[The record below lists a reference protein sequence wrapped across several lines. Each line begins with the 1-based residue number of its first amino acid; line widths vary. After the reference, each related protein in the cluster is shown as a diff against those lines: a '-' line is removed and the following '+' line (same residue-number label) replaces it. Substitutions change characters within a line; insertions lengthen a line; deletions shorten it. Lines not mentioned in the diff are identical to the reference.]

1 MHCVLPDWEQA
12 MHYNSE
18 GQIVAAS
25 CNSNFV
31 SIWAVDIDDDIAP
44 QRQQHQ
50 QHKQHSKSS
59 MHADTS
65 RLQQVSRLAIELRQV
80 SIYMRS
86 SIYAQASSVHY
97 EATIRVLQLAI
108 AMLFCVTARLGIVR
122 TEVLTAYRLEIIH

>member
-1 MHCVLPDWEQA
+1 MCCVLHDCEQA

-31 SIWAVDIDDDIAP
+31 SIWAVDIGDDIAP
-44 QRQQHQ
+44 QQQQQQQQQ

-65 RLQQVSRLAIELRQV
+65 RLQQVSKLAIEPRQFLQ
-80 SIYMRS
+80 MRS
-86 SIYAQASSVHY
+86 SIYAQA
-97 EATIRVLQLAI
+97 
-108 AMLFCVTARLGIVR
+108 
-122 TEVLTAYRLEIIH
+122 